1 MEFLKGMRD
10 QLNKID
16 KKLDLIHE
24 TLRTMDV
31 KIDSVLKD
39 THALLKNQEAAAR
52 QQAERHQ
59 RVLDELYHD
68 SGYYMYVAIQ
78 PPPVVAGSLGIRL
91 EFQARVNQIAAECRK
106 NKDLGDLGVAKFFP
120 ICLNDG
126 AAQLVKSDLDDGNVH
141 CLVWCAH
148 GDGWEVESVESA
160 NAAPIGL
167 EALLNGKLPELIVV
181 VLKYGAMQAAEAIS
195 KRAPRGTVVLWVK
208 ADMLKQGMQGVI
220 HMVAQV
226 VRDLHDNDKM
236 DPSQRR
242 DEAERRVKEK
252 STILFG
258 NPSMAGICSK
268 GGITKLRWKPEE
280 QAESAWVQVKTG
292 EMIRSNCTNLIHV
305 RQKLARQRAFS
316 CDLSKIEELKK
327 DLQGGAR
334 TIFILQVKDHNT
346 TRENTPRCM
355 AVALVVCSA
364 FVLSE
369 SKFRLVYLLERADDM
384 KKVKKE
390 LEHDD
395 WPRGSHILLWA
406 HLQGA
411 LDGQSSAEKGPKEK
425 EYWSEDLTEQLVDL
439 MATNANAQLILT
451 TDGSRDWRLEL
462 EKIIEWIPR
471 AQGQRDETSSRCA
484 WRQDAEWVS
493 LEPSKNEIAACP
505 LHEEIKICVTM
516 QKADLKTATSGT
528 IAYSTGIES
537 VDLLE
542 LFRSKMPALIT
553 VLQGALPGQRPIAAL
568 YRDSDEHGRFAL
580 LVRISIS
587 DVLDHGS
594 RTQPS
599 IACLSL

>member
-52 QQAERHQ
+52 QQAEQHQ

-106 NKDLGDLGVAKFFP
+106 NTEGGAKFFP

-126 AAQLVKSDLDDGNVH
+126 AAQLVKSDLDDGKVH

-208 ADMLKQGMQGVI
+208 ADMLKQGVI
-220 HMVAQV
+220 RMVALV
-226 VRDLHDNDKM
+226 VRDLHEHDSM

-258 NPSMAGICSK
+258 NPSMAGICSN
-268 GGITKLRWKPEE
+268 GGIKKLRWKPEV

-305 RQKLARQRAFS
+305 RQNLARQRALS

-327 DLQGGAR
+327 DLQGGGR
-334 TIFILQVKDHNT
+334 TIFILHVKDHNT

-369 SKFRLVYLLERADDM
+369 SRFRLVYLLERAGDM
-384 KKVKKE
+384 QKVKKE

-395 WPRGSHILLWA
+395 WPRDSHILLWA
-406 HLQGA
+406 HLQDA
-411 LDGQSSAEKGPKEK
+411 FDGQSSAEKGPKEK
-425 EYWSEDLTEQLVDL
+425 ENWSQDLTGELVNL

-451 TDGSRDWRLEL
+451 TDGSRDWGLEL
-462 EKIIEWIPR
+462 EKIIERIQ
-471 AQGQRDETSSRCA
+471 QGRRESYETSPRCA
-484 WRQDAEWVS
+484 WKQDAEWVS

-505 LHEEIKICVTM
+505 LHEEIKICVTL
-516 QKADLKTATSGT
+516 QKADLKTATTGT
-528 IAYSTGIES
+528 NANSTSIES

-542 LFRSKMPALIT
+542 LFRGKVRALIN

-599 IACLSL
+599 SPCLSL